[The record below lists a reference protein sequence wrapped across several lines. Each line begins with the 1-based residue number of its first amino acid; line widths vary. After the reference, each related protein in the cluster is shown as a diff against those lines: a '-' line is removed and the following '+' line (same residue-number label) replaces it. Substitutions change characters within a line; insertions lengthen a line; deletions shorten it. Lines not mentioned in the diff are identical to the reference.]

1 MPDELTTRVD
11 RLEQAMISAFD
22 GIKKLDDVL
31 ATLTDSQIQLQQS
44 QIKLHQEM
52 SDLGRTT
59 DERIQALVRAIAELV
74 RRDNGKI

>member
-31 ATLTDSQIQLQQS
+31 AALTDSQIQLQQS

-52 SDLGRTT
+52 SDLGRAT
-59 DERIQALVRAIAELV
+59 DERIQALVGAIAEPV